1 MSAILDL
8 QLASSAPQLPT
19 EQDIQ
24 RWLDAVLQEV
34 QLAEGEITVRIVD
47 EDESRELNHQYRGK
61 DYATNVLSFPFEAP
75 PGIELSLL
83 GDLVICAQVVAREAA
98 EQHKPLLHH
107 WTHMCVHG
115 TLHLLG
121 FDHIDDIDA
130 EEMENLEIRIL
141 AKLAIDDPYLDRE

>member
-24 RWLDAVLQEV
+24 SWLDAVLQEV

-107 WTHMCVHG
+107 WAHMCVHG